1 MISYVKG
8 ELAAIEE
15 QKAIID
21 VGGIGYGVFMPHQA
35 LAMLPSVGNE
45 VKLYTYL
52 NADIVSQASTAFWI
66 FDKR

>member
-21 VGGIGYGVFMPHQA
+21 VGG
-35 LAMLPSVGNE
+35 
-45 VKLYTYL
+45 
-52 NADIVSQASTAFWI
+52 
-66 FDKR
+66 

>member
-45 VKLYTYL
+45 VETLHL
-52 NADIVSQASTAFWI
+52 SECAGRCHAAFWI

>member
-21 VGGIGYGVFMPHQA
+21 VGGIGYGVFTVSYTH
-35 LAMLPSVGNE
+35 LTLP
-45 VKLYTYL
+45 TI
-52 NADIVSQASTAFWI
+52 A
-66 FDKR
+66 

>member
-45 VKLYTYL
+45 VKLYT
-52 NADIVSQASTAFWI
+52 
-66 FDKR
+66 

>member
-35 LAMLPSVGNE
+35 LAMLPRTQQELPQRHFLV
-45 VKLYTYL
+45 VRK
-52 NADIVSQASTAFWI
+52 
-66 FDKR
+66 

>member
-35 LAMLPSVGNE
+35 LAMLPSVGSE
-45 VKLYTYL
+45 TLHL
-52 NADIVSQASTAFWI
+52 SECAGRCHAAFWI

>member
-21 VGGIGYGVFMPHQA
+21 VGGIGYGLSLIH
-35 LAMLPSVGNE
+35 
-45 VKLYTYL
+45 
-52 NADIVSQASTAFWI
+52 I
-66 FDKR
+66 

>member
-21 VGGIGYGVFMPHQA
+21 VGGIGYGVFMPVSYTH
-35 LAMLPSVGNE
+35 LTLP
-45 VKLYTYL
+45 TI
-52 NADIVSQASTAFWI
+52 A
-66 FDKR
+66 

>member
-52 NADIVSQASTAFWI
+52 NAVSYTHLTLPTI
-66 FDKR
+66 LRV

>member
-35 LAMLPSVGNE
+35 LAMLPCL
-45 VKLYTYL
+45 LYTSDA
-52 NADIVSQASTAFWI
+52 ADE
-66 FDKR
+66 

>member
-45 VKLYTYL
+45 C
-52 NADIVSQASTAFWI
+52 AGRCHAAFWI